1 MFANRFT
8 AFVDACALAGALKR
22 NLLCTLAEAGFFRIR
37 WSAQVLDETERA
49 IADILSRKKVTDAA
63 RRASR
68 ARRALEDA
76 FEEALVADYA
86 ALLCVGADTL
96 PDPDDAH
103 VLAAALK
110 TQAAII
116 VTDNLKHFPPAQM
129 AALNMEVR
137 STDAFIADTIALDPG
152 RAVAA
157 IRRMRQRFRK
167 PEITQA
173 RLLLDMEASGLTE
186 VVDILRSHIDSL

>member
-37 WSAQVLDETERA
+37 WSARVLDETERA
-49 IADILSRKKVTDAA
+49 IADILTRREVTDGAERAA
-63 RRASR
+63 RARA
-68 ARRALEDA
+68 ALEEA
-76 FEEALVADYA
+76 FEEAMVSNYA
-86 ALLCVGADTL
+86 KLLGAGLDTL

-103 VLAAALK
+103 VVAAALK
-110 TQAAII
+110 AQAALI
-116 VTDNLKHFPPAQM
+116 VTDNMRHFPEDQM

-137 STDAFIADTIALDPG
+137 STDAFLSDTIALDPG

-167 PEITQA
+167 PEITPS
-173 RLLLDMEASGLTE
+173 RLLLDMEAAGLTE
-186 VVDILRSHIDSL
+186 AADILREHIASL

>member
-1 MFANRFT
+1 M

-49 IADILSRKKVTDAA
+49 IADILARRKVTDAA
-63 RRASR
+63 ERAAR
-68 ARRALEDA
+68 ARAALEEA
-76 FEEALVADYA
+76 FDEAMVSDYA
-86 ALLCVGADTL
+86 KLLGAGLETL

-103 VLAAALK
+103 VVAAALK
-110 TQAAII
+110 AQAALI
-116 VTDNLKHFPPAQM
+116 VTDNLRHFPEGQM
-129 AALNMEVR
+129 AALNLEVR
-137 STDAFIADTIALDPG
+137 STDAFLADTIALDPG

-167 PEITQA
+167 PEITPS
-173 RLLLDMEASGLTE
+173 RLLLDMEAAGLTE
-186 VVDILRSHIDSL
+186 VADILREHIGSL

>member
-37 WSAQVLDETERA
+37 WSARILDETERA
-49 IADILSRKKVTDAA
+49 IADILAHRKVTDAA
-63 RRASR
+63 ERAAR
-68 ARRALEDA
+68 ARAALEQA
-76 FEEALVADYA
+76 FEEAMVSDYA
-86 ALLCVGADTL
+86 KLLGAGLETL

-103 VLAAALK
+103 VVAAALK
-110 TQAAII
+110 AQAALI
-116 VTDNLKHFPPAQM
+116 VTDNMRHFPEDQM

-137 STDAFIADTIALDPG
+137 STDAFLSDTIALDPG

-167 PEITQA
+167 PEITPS
-173 RLLLDMEASGLTE
+173 RLLLDMEAAGLTE
-186 VVDILRSHIDSL
+186 AADILREHIASL